1 MGSREQNEKKF
12 GKWENLSHGGR
23 LYYLDVPGHH
33 GWTARYLKEVDEEEN
48 TLRFFQEIRNEKG
61 ELVEVHEKYPKD
73 KGHRR
78 IEGAS

>member
-12 GKWENLSHGGR
+12 GKWKTLSHSGR

-61 ELVEVHEKYPKD
+61 ELVEVHEKYPED

-78 IEGAS
+78 IEGTS